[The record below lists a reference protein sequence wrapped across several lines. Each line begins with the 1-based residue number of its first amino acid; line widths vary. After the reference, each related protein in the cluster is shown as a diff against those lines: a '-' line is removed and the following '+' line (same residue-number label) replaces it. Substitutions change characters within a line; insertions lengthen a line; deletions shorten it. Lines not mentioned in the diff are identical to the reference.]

1 MAPWFGLLLLF
12 AQGGLD
18 DGAVHHNARE
28 LAGEVSAYQAAVR
41 ANPDSA
47 DAWAGLG
54 RTLLLLG
61 RPGDA
66 AACLDKALHLAPG
79 DTGIQTSLARSY
91 LEAGNIGAAIAVLEA
106 LDGTEPRNA
115 EVGLLLGEAMYRG
128 GYYARALQLLGPAGA
143 APPDP
148 RAAGMRAVSL
158 AKTGRIAEAEAAC
171 KRLLDQPAAQL
182 DLDVVLTYV
191 EILDNSGRG
200 AQAMFYAD
208 MAIKDQPGNPMAHL
222 WKARLLW
229 HLGKNGEAAQEAEQS
244 VSLSPGLPFAR
255 NLLLQIYRKQG
266 RVEEA
271 RRQADWLREYNDG
284 LASRGR

>member
-12 AQGGLD
+12 AQGGSSA
-18 DGAVHHNARE
+18 GALHHNARE
-28 LAGEVSAYQAAVR
+28 LAGEASAYQAAVK
-41 ANPDSA
+41 ANPESA

-66 AACLDKALHLAPG
+66 AVCLNKALHLAPG

-91 LEAGNIGAAIAVLEA
+91 LDAGNIGAAIALLEA
-106 LDGTEPRNA
+106 GTEPSNA
-115 EVGLLLGEAMYRG
+115 EVVRLLGEAMYRG
-128 GYYARALQLLGPAGA
+128 GYYDRALQLLGPAGA
-143 APPDP
+143 APPDA

-171 KRLLDQPAAQL
+171 MRLLDQPAAQL

-208 MAIKDQPGNPMAHL
+208 MAIQDQPGNPMAHL

-229 HLGKNGEAAQEAEQS
+229 HLGKNAEAAKEAEQS
-244 VSLSPGLPFAR
+244 VSLSPELPFAR